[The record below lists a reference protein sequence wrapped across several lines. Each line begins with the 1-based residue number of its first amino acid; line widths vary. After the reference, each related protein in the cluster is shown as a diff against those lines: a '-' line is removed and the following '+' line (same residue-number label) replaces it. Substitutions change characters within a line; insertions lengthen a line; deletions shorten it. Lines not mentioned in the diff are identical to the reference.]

1 MVRGRILFPFFALAL
16 VAAGALG
23 WPSPAAAQDADG
35 NDKLQALIQE
45 LRDQLKRGEKERL
58 IDPWYL
64 RDLRKTLRRYEY
76 PWGKRLLSDDFSGR
90 GPRPDPPWQVTA
102 GEFLIDWRFGMRSV
116 VEGPAPQAQQTR
128 QSDKDAMK
136 QLFGQ
141 VLQQALTGQS
151 GQQQGAAGAAGG
163 PGFAAVVAPVP
174 ITTAF
179 AVRLE
184 LTARATQVGQPRF
197 EFGPYQGP
205 NATAGYRLAYI
216 PGGAA
221 SLELIGLSPRGTTST
236 IELYDRP
243 LNLEDGQAHVIE
255 WTRTRRGHMVV
266 RVDGKQVISVVDRRF
281 REPFDGFAVINRG
294 GDFALRSLTI
304 DGTG

>member
-1 MVRGRILFPFFALAL
+1 MVPGRILSPCFALAL
-16 VAAGALG
+16 LAAGALS

-35 NDKLQALIQE
+35 GGKLQALIQE
-45 LRDQLKRGEKERL
+45 LRDQLKRGEQERL

-64 RDLRKTLRRYEY
+64 PDLRKTLRRYEY

-90 GPRPDPPWQVTA
+90 GPQPDPPWQVTA

-116 VEGPAPQAQQTR
+116 IEGPAPQAEQTR

-151 GQQQGAAGAAGG
+151 GEPQSQAASG
-163 PGFAAVVAPVP
+163 PGFAAVMAPVP
-174 ITTAF
+174 ITNAF

-184 LTARATQVGQPRF
+184 MTARKTQAGQPRF

-205 NATAGYRLAYI
+205 NASAGYRLAYI
-216 PGGAA
+216 PGAA
-221 SLELIGLSPRGTTST
+221 PSLELIALSLRGTTST
-236 IELYDRP
+236 VELYDKP

-255 WTRTRRGHMVV
+255 WTRTSRGHMVV
-266 RVDGKQVISVVDRRF
+266 RVDGKQVMSVVDRRF
-281 REPFDGFAVINRG
+281 RDPFDGFAVINSG
-294 GDFALRSLTI
+294 GDYALRSLTI

>member
-76 PWGKRLLSDDFSGR
+76 LWGKRLLSDDFSGR

-163 PGFAAVVAPVP
+163 PGFAAGVAPVP
-174 ITTAF
+174 ITNAF

-184 LTARATQVGQPRF
+184 LTARATRAGQPRF

-205 NATAGYRLAYI
+205 NASAGYRLAYI

-221 SLELIGLSPRGTTST
+221 SLELISLSPRGTTST
-236 IELYDRP
+236 IELYDGP

-281 REPFDGFAVINRG
+281 REPFDGFAVINSG
-294 GDFALRSLTI
+294 GDYALRSLTI

>member
-1 MVRGRILFPFFALAL
+1 MARGRILFPFFALAL
-16 VAAGALG
+16 VVAGALG

-141 VLQQALTGQS
+141 ALQQALTGQS
-151 GQQQGAAGAAGG
+151 GEQQGGTGVTSG

-174 ITTAF
+174 ITNAF

-184 LTARATQVGQPRF
+184 MTARATRASQQRF

-205 NATAGYRLAYI
+205 NASAGYRLVYI

-243 LNLEDGQAHVIE
+243 LNLEDGHAHVIE
-255 WTRTRRGHMVV
+255 WTRTPRGHMIV
-266 RVDGKQVISVVDRRF
+266 RVDGKQVMSVVDRRF
-281 REPFDGFAVINRG
+281 REPFDGFAVINSG
-294 GDFALRSLTI
+294 GDYALRSLTI